1 MKLPKLKAMV
11 KRGESDT
18 LEFKESTKQI
28 ERGIETL
35 CAFLNSKDGGTLLFG
50 VTDKQEIVGQS
61 DNDNIRKLIANHLR
75 RIEPA
80 PDIETLFIAVGKEK
94 SVIALIVKP
103 NFQDGPYVCN
113 GKPYIRVQSTTE
125 VMPQEK
131 YKRLLST
138 QLSRIP
144 WEDSTNNHCTIDD
157 LDKNRIKQVV
167 RIAIAE
173 NRLPEDEAHASIDSI
188 LRKFNLIVDDKLTN
202 GAVILFC
209 KNEEKQFAQSLLK
222 LARFRGNEKDEFI
235 DQKMIR
241 NHNAFDVFDEAM
253 TFLESFIPVAGR
265 IEEGSPYR
273 IDTPGILTKSLREA
287 IINAIVHRDYSI
299 HGGSISIAVYD
310 SGIEITSVGRL
321 PDDIKVKQLSQ
332 KHGSFPRNPHIA
344 GVFYRCKLI
353 EQWGRGTYD
362 MIKHCKEAGFPR
374 PRFEET
380 VGSFT
385 VVLPFKE
392 PIQRAE
398 LQPQEAKMLS
408 SLTERQREILF
419 ILKQGTLSR
428 DQIMEQLKQA
438 PAVRTFQSDL
448 LKLASLNLIMKSGES
463 GGRFVKWALNQGFN
477 APSMRRQRAVNAHKP
492 SSKKGPKTK

>member
-1 MKLPKLKAMV
+1 M
-11 KRGESDT
+11 
-18 LEFKESTKQI
+18 
-28 ERGIETL
+28 
-35 CAFLNSKDGGTLLFG
+35 
-50 VTDKQEIVGQS
+50 IV
-61 DNDNIRKLIANHLR
+61 RKFIANHLN
-75 RIEPA
+75 RIEPS
-80 PDIETLFIAVGKEK
+80 PDIETLSIAVDKEK

-103 NFQDGPYVCN
+103 NVQDGPYVCN
-113 GKPYIRVQSTTE
+113 GKPYIRVQSTTK

-131 YKRLLST
+131 YKRLLSA
-138 QLSRIP
+138 QLSRTP

-241 NHNAFDVFDEAM
+241 NHNAFDVYDEAM

-299 HGGSISIAVYD
+299 HGGSISVAVYD

-321 PDDIKVKQLSQ
+321 PDDIKLKQLSQ
-332 KHGSFPRNPHIA
+332 KHGSFPA
-344 GVFYRCKLI
+344 
-353 EQWGRGTYD
+353 
-362 MIKHCKEAGFPR
+362 
-374 PRFEET
+374 
-380 VGSFT
+380 
-385 VVLPFKE
+385 
-392 PIQRAE
+392 
-398 LQPQEAKMLS
+398 
-408 SLTERQREILF
+408 
-419 ILKQGTLSR
+419 
-428 DQIMEQLKQA
+428 
-438 PAVRTFQSDL
+438 
-448 LKLASLNLIMKSGES
+448 
-463 GGRFVKWALNQGFN
+463 
-477 APSMRRQRAVNAHKP
+477 
-492 SSKKGPKTK
+492 